1 MIPSADSML
10 PTKSFM
16 GHSPSEMVS
25 NISWRMLSEYLLFAI
40 LLENSGIV
48 ALSSQELC
56 LSKVCTGC
64 IAGSLSCQE
73 GGLIR
78 LPDTLSPDIQSMIL
92 IGHRFDNNVLSK
104 ANFSN
109 YSQQNAQLQRL
120 TLRNCGIERLLPGAL
135 QNLRYLT
142 QLDFSQNRLQ
152 IIESHTFVG
161 LRLELLRL
169 DENHGLHLAPGAFRE
184 ASIVSLSMNQCGL
197 RSLTYSDLAPLLQNN
212 ALTNLHLS
220 GNKLMTLESRLEP
233 VFLGL
238 RSLSI
243 EQNPFIC
250 DCQTRWLADLLQ
262 KRSLRR
268 QPRELKKFAAENGLL
283 SDPLSGESEFGIRST
298 PLDGDLLKP
307 VCRSPERLSGRPI
320 EALTHR
326 DFYCELPQLKSLEI
340 DLSHSDE
347 AVIPHQEAQIVD
359 NSIQQRKPH
368 LKVILRCEVKG
379 SPELQLSWYRRSS
392 TKMLAD
398 LGLHTG
404 DEQLVH
410 LPFSKATKPGV
421 VEIHLSQPPQFLESN
436 VQTSV
441 RVRSNPM
448 EQFICMASDLSGN
461 TSAEVRLRWPTT
473 DSHAALINTQQEPQV
488 SHSNNYP
495 AAETVHSDKQ
505 PDVKMDSK
513 IPSTQADSGLRSDW
527 YLLTGE
533 DPNGF
538 WLQKQFSAVQMIGAV
553 VGTFTTT
560 LLLFIFGCC
569 LLKAHRFQQSCSR
582 PKILLQHTS
591 DYQHSSPHCK
601 YTSPPSYS
609 IPPTHSNA
617 SFLYPNTSGN
627 STDTQTSFGTQ
638 LPYHS
643 TPITQ
648 ATEVGTAAT
657 EGANSGKLLH
667 YTTYEPITMTDISHT
682 TTYSDSQMYD
692 LPQFPVT
699 LSPPRV
705 PLPPLPGGPGQ
716 PATVSNHTMETR
728 SPYYVSTLSGPVT
741 EQSVL
746 RNGTVFS
753 PLFVHNS
760 DNVSAA
766 ISMAATLNR
775 LKNSPLIPT
784 GQFQM
789 NPNGSFSQQQLVAAA
804 AAQNQL
810 FNFVNHPSAM
820 VTPPAGLLASDMN

>member
-1 MIPSADSML
+1 ML
-10 PTKSFM
+10 PTKSFV
-16 GHSPSEMVS
+16 GHLTSGM
-25 NISWRMLSEYLLFAI
+25 ILYGSWRLLSEYLLLAI
-40 LLENSGIV
+40 LLKQSGTV

-78 LPDTLSPDIQSMIL
+78 LPDVLSPDIQSMIL

-109 YSQQNAQLQRL
+109 YPQQNAQLQRL

-197 RSLTYSDLAPLLQNN
+197 QSLTYSDLAPLLQNN

-268 QPRELKKFAAENGLL
+268 QPRELKNFAEENTLL
-283 SDPLSGESEFGIRST
+283 SDPLGGESEFGRRST

-326 DFYCELPQLKSLEI
+326 DFYCDLPELKSLEI
-340 DLSHSDE
+340 DLSQTDE
-347 AVIPHQEAQIVD
+347 AVISKPETQMPDDPV
-359 NSIQQRKPH
+359 QQRKSQ
-368 LKVILRCEVKG
+368 LKVTLRCEVKG

-392 TKMLAD
+392 SKMLTD
-398 LGLHTG
+398 LGLHNG
-404 DEQLVH
+404 DEQLIH
-410 LPFSKATKPGV
+410 LPFARVIKPGM
-421 VEIHLSQPPQFLESN
+421 VEIQLSQPPQFLESS

-441 RVRSNPM
+441 RIQSNPT

-473 DSHAALINTQQEPQV
+473 DSHTMLINTRQEPQV
-488 SHSNNYP
+488 SYSNTYP
-495 AAETVHSDKQ
+495 VAETVNTDKQ
-505 PDVKMDSK
+505 PDVKVDMK

-560 LLLFIFGCC
+560 LILFIFGCC
-569 LLKAHRFQQSCSR
+569 LLKTHRFQKSCSR

-609 IPPTHSNA
+609 IPAVHSNA
-617 SFLYPNTSGN
+617 SFLHPNTSGN

-638 LPYHS
+638 LPYQL

-648 ATEVGTAAT
+648 ATEMGTVDT
-657 EGANSGKLLH
+657 EGTNSSKPLH
-667 YTTYEPITMTDISHT
+667 YTAYEPITMADISHT

-692 LPQFPVT
+692 LPQFPIT

-716 PATVSNHTMETR
+716 PVPISNHTIDAR

-741 EQSVL
+741 EQSAL

-753 PLFVHNS
+753 PMFVHNS
-760 DNVSAA
+760 DDVTAA

-775 LKNSPLIPT
+775 LKNSPLVHT
-784 GQFQM
+784 GHFKM
-789 NPNGSFSQQQLVAAA
+789 NPSGSFSQQQLVAAA
-804 AAQNQL
+804 AAQNHL

-820 VTPPAGLLASDMN
+820 IPPPAGLLASDTN